1 MHKKVEVEAVWHRGN
16 NLAERDRDGLR
27 IWACKPSSLRGA
39 STGHLGSRRE
49 DKLEEAQTSGRSTNK
64 RREPRL
70 RDGEKEENK
79 DPRDTE

>member
-1 MHKKVEVEAVWHRGN
+1 MG
-16 NLAERDRDGLR
+16 
-27 IWACKPSSLRGA
+27 SS
-39 STGHLGSRRE
+39 RE

-64 RREPRL
+64 RGEPGL